1 MFSLI
6 NIIRL
11 LFIIII
17 ASLIIGCKNNQP
29 SAVEAL
35 FSNPPDTT
43 NKFEFANFID
53 DDKRELIIRENST
66 MINGE
71 LRSKGNDLMPK
82 NGDDF
87 RESNLNKVNWAGVQV
102 IDGDFRGV
110 MFKSAKCT
118 GSNFSYSNFRLV
130 DVQWSVFNYSIL
142 AKCNFTQADM
152 FHFNANDSKFTESDF
167 RGANMFG
174 MVAQRANLRNCNF
187 TNGLMKDVE
196 FPEADL
202 TGSKAIQ
209 VVLFRAVLSGA
220 KMDSCDF
227 SYSDFTGAWLDD
239 GSFVNSRFINTN
251 FAGAHLKNTN
261 FTGANLEG
269 CNFIGARFE
278 NTDFTGAINIPIGVK
293 KLINKGF
300 ATGEVVKEGNNK

>member
-1 MFSLI
+1 MFLLAN
-6 NIIRL
+6 NIRI

-17 ASLIIGCKNNQP
+17 TSSIIGCGYNQP

-35 FSNPPDTT
+35 FPNPPDTT
-43 NKFEFANFID
+43 NRLEFANFID
-53 DDKRELIIRENST
+53 NDKRELIIQET
-66 MINGE
+66 TTLINGE
-71 LRSKGNDLMPK
+71 PRKKGNELIPQ

-87 RESNLNKVNWAGVQV
+87 REASLDKVNWSGVQV

-110 MFKSAKCT
+110 SFQSAECI

-130 DVQWSVFNYSIL
+130 DVQWSIFNYSFL

-152 FHFNANDSKFTESDF
+152 FHFYANDSHFTESDF

-174 MVAQRANLRNCNF
+174 MMAHRANMRNCDF
-187 TNGLMKDVE
+187 SYGLMKDIE

-202 TGSKAIQ
+202 TGSNALN
-209 VVLFRAVLSGA
+209 VVLFRAVLSGS
-220 KMDSCDF
+220 KIDSCDF

-239 GSFVNSRFINTN
+239 VSFVNSRFINTN
-251 FAGAHLKNTN
+251 FSGAHLKNTN
-261 FTGANLEG
+261 FTGANLDG

-278 NTDFTGAINIPIGVK
+278 NTDFTGAINIPAKVK
-293 KLINKGF
+293 KLINNGLASGVAIKG
-300 ATGEVVKEGNNK
+300 GNNK

>member
-1 MFSLI
+1 MYSLT
-6 NIIRL
+6 NITRL
-11 LFIIII
+11 LFIIIFTL
-17 ASLIIGCKNNQP
+17 LIIGCKNNQP
-29 SAVEAL
+29 AAVEFL
-35 FSNPPDTT
+35 FPNPPDTT
-43 NKFEFANFID
+43 NKLEFANFID
-53 DDKRELIIRENST
+53 KNKRELIIQESST

-71 LRSKGNDLMPK
+71 VRKKGNTLMPE
-82 NGDDF
+82 NGDDL
-87 RESNLNKVNWAGVQV
+87 RESLLDKVKWNGVQI

-110 MFKSAKCT
+110 RFQSAECI

-130 DVQWSVFNYSIL
+130 DVQWSTFNYSSL

-152 FHFNANDSKFTESDF
+152 FHFKANDANFTESDF

-174 MVAQRANLRNCNF
+174 MTAHRSNLRNCDF
-187 TNGLMKDVE
+187 SNGLMKDIE

-227 SYSDFTGAWLDD
+227 SYADFTGAWLDD
-239 GSFVNSRFINTN
+239 VSFINSRFLSTN
-251 FAGAHLKNTN
+251 FSGAHLKNAN
-261 FTGANLEG
+261 FSGANLED

-278 NTDFTGAINIPIGVK
+278 NTDFKGAVNIPAKVK
-293 KLINKGF
+293 KLINNGL
-300 ATGEVVKEGNNK
+300 ATGEAVKEGNHK